1 MAEPPFHE
9 FGRREIRVAGFA
21 AILHVGRRRPYS
33 QARAVPMIAPASMTG
48 GHERRRSTRPDLR
61 QAEEDQVPGQVNG
74 VRGDLAGAWNAIQQ
88 NSPPRCTRT
97 PTASGSLPLT
107 PVSRRGATPVRNRA
121 AARDPLGRPPLHGAG
136 PPRRLQRESASSR
149 SSSSAMPAPSWRPGR
164 HGKRLPVALNPDYTF
179 ERFVIGPE
187 NQLAHAA
194 ALAVAEAPERPTT
207 RCSSM
212 GRPASARP
220 TCSARSPLLHR
231 HSPELVVHY
240 TTAECFHQRVR
251 LLAPGNRHRRVRGAI
266 AAPTCS

>member
-1 MAEPPFHE
+1 MI
-9 FGRREIRVAGFA
+9 GR
-21 AILHVGRRRPYS
+21 
-33 QARAVPMIAPASMTG
+33 QASMTG

-61 QAEEDQVPGQVNG
+61 QDTREEDQVPGQVND

-88 NSPPRCTRT
+88 ARLLDARGHLPPLDRSPHPGVPPRGR
-97 PTASGSLPLT
+97 
-107 PVSRRGATPVRNRA
+107 PVRNRA

-136 PPRRLQRESASSR
+136 PRRDRPSGSR
-149 SSSSAMPAPSWRPGR
+149 PQASSSSAMPAPSWRPGR
-164 HGKRLPVALNPDYTF
+164 HGKPPRVALNPDYAF

-220 TCSARSPLLHR
+220 TCSARSPTTSIATAPSSSSTTR
-231 HSPELVVHY
+231 RPSASP
-240 TTAECFHQRVR
+240 TSSS
-251 LLAPGNRHRRVRGAI
+251 RRSREPASTRSRSAI